1 MPSVAL
7 AAGRLWPAVTNVG
20 VRPTV
25 EDNDGRVTVEGF
37 ILDFEGDLYGK
48 TLRVEFFQHL
58 RDEIRFDSLDA
69 LKAEIRRNA
78 DDARAYFASKA

>member
-1 MPSVAL
+1 M
-7 AAGRLWPAVTNVG
+7 
-20 VRPTV
+20 
-25 EDNDGRVTVEGF
+25 
-37 ILDFEGDLYGK
+37 LDFDGDLYGQ
-48 TLRVEFFQHL
+48 TIRVEFYQHL